1 MDVLFKIAEASAH
14 FILYFMGFLSVV
26 SGAIMMERYFV
37 LRKMSRDSRGMSERF
52 RAAVE
57 TQSPEILETVPEK
70 TSSLEGRAVGY
81 GLSHVRKF
89 GMDGL
94 HELFQ
99 SFKAIEKPRLE
110 RNLNLLG
117 TIASNAPYIG
127 LLGTVMGIMK
137 AFDDM
142 AKSAGG
148 GNEVVMAGIAHAL
161 VSTAVGLALAI
172 PAVIGFNF
180 FQKKVS
186 LILGNVD
193 AAKDLC
199 LMYSKLSTGAARKG

>member
-1 MDVLFKIAEASAH
+1 MDVLFRIAEGSAH

-26 SGAIMMERYFV
+26 SGAIMMERYFA
-37 LRKMSRDSRGMSERF
+37 LRRIGRDSRAMAAQF
-52 RAAVE
+52 RTAIE
-57 TQSPEILETVPEK
+57 TQNPEVLETVPEANV
-70 TSSLEGRAVGY
+70 SLEGRAIGY
-81 GLSHVRKF
+81 GLNHIRKF
-89 GMDGL
+89 GIEGL

-99 SFKAIEKPRLE
+99 SFKAIEKPNLE
-110 RNLNLLG
+110 KNLNLLG

-142 AKSAGG
+142 GKAAGG

-180 FQKKVS
+180 FQKKVG

-199 LMYSKLSTGAARKG
+199 LMYSKLRKG

>member
-1 MDVLFKIAEASAH
+1 MESLFRIAEASAN

-26 SGAIMMERYFV
+26 SLSIMLERYFA
-37 LRKMSRDSRGMSERF
+37 LRKVSRASVEISERF
-52 RAAVE
+52 RNAVA
-57 TQSPEILETVPEK
+57 TQNPESVPE
-70 TSSLEGRAVGY
+70 SVEEFSGHSFSLEGRAIGY
-81 GLSHVRKF
+81 GLNHVRKF
-89 GMDGL
+89 GTDGL

-99 SFKAIEKPRLE
+99 SFKVIEKPLLE
-110 RNLNLLG
+110 KNLNMLG

-137 AFDDM
+137 AFNDM
-142 AKSAGG
+142 GQAASGQS
-148 GNEVVMAGIAHAL
+148 NEVVMAGIAHAL

-186 LILGNVD
+186 LILANID

-199 LMYSKLSTGAARKG
+199 VMYAKLRKG